1 MAEGERPFL
10 ARWSERKRQARV
22 RELPGEAV
30 PAASDPQ
37 AGGSEAGEPEA
48 AFDPASLPPVE
59 SLGPGSD
66 IAAFL
71 KKGVPAAL
79 RRAALRRIWVADPK
93 VKGFR
98 EVADYDWDFNAPGYG
113 ALLPTDDAGQ
123 AAERLLARLRQPV
136 AAPAEPAAAASEP
149 VAGPTPEPPE
159 PAPAGDGE
167 RLAALPAAPEAD
179 EPAPVLAGRRRHG
192 GATPR

>member
-1 MAEGERPFL
+1 MAEEERPFL
-10 ARWSERKRQARV
+10 ARWSARKRQARV
-22 RELPGEAV
+22 REAPGEAAPV
-30 PAASDPQ
+30 PVEP
-37 AGGSEAGEPEA
+37 ETGEPEA

-79 RRAALRRIWVADPK
+79 RRAALRRIWTADPK
-93 VKGFR
+93 IKGFR

-113 ALLPTDDAGQ
+113 ALLPTDDAKA
-123 AAERLLARLRQPV
+123 AAERLFARMRQPEV
-136 AAPAEPAAAASEP
+136 AAEEKPLPEP
-149 VAGPTPEPPE
+149 VATPPE
-159 PAPAGDGE
+159 PAPVVAGE
-167 RLAALPAAPEAD
+167 RLAALPEAEDAPEPD
-179 EPAPVLAGRRRHG
+179 PAPEPVGRRHG

>member
-1 MAEGERPFL
+1 MAEEERPFL
-10 ARWSERKRQARV
+10 ARWSERKRQARMRAAPAEDV
-22 RELPGEAV
+22 PVPVEPGT
-30 PAASDPQ
+30 
-37 AGGSEAGEPEA
+37 GEPEP

-79 RRAALRRIWVADPK
+79 RRAALRRIWTADPK
-93 VKGFR
+93 IKGFR

-113 ALLPTDDAGQ
+113 ALLPTDDAKQ
-123 AAERLLARLRQPV
+123 AAEQLFARMRQP
-136 AAPAEPAAAASEP
+136 APEAAAEEP
-149 VAGPTPEPPE
+149 VAEPVAPLPE
-159 PAPAGDGE
+159 PAPPEEGE
-167 RLAALPAAPEAD
+167 QLAALPAATEVHLPEPGP
-179 EPAPVLAGRRRHG
+179 EPVGRRRHG

>member
-22 RELPGEAV
+22 REVPSEDGPAPVE
-30 PAASDPQ
+30 PAA
-37 AGGSEAGEPEA
+37 EEPEPE
-48 AFDPASLPPVE
+48 FDPASLPPVE

-71 KKGVPAAL
+71 RKGVPAAL

-93 VKGFR
+93 IKGFR

-113 ALLPTDDAGQ
+113 ALLPTDDAGRV
-123 AAERLLARLRQPV
+123 AERLLARVRLPAAVDVEKAPV
-136 AAPAEPAAAASEP
+136 AEP
-149 VAGPTPEPPE
+149 VAPLPE
-159 PAPAGDGE
+159 PAPVEAGE
-167 RLAALPAAPEAD
+167 RLAALPESPAPE
-179 EPAPVLAGRRRHG
+179 PAAAQAGRRRHG